1 MKRRDHI
8 RTSVLIFCILFSM
21 LTGCSF
27 NLRSAGEE
35 PAFISSGEYECDFE
49 IKPLVFKKFGEHIY
63 YLEDKFFKEE
73 KYNGQNETMRKCF
86 EDKDSEEVTDICL
99 IDYIVDGRDGKVT
112 DIQLYGREY
121 IDGILVDD
129 KPYYAQSV
137 SKVKH
142 FTRMFAVRRQ
152 HNPNR
157 LLSVDPEKIFPK
169 VAELA
174 CKNKH
179 SMMMNRGNLIYGTY
193 VLKFNDTQNY
203 LYYEFTLNTY
213 STIKVNAKNG
223 KIDYSKFKD
232 GYPVDWAYD

>member
-1 MKRRDHI
+1 MKRRNYI
-8 RTSVLIFCILFSM
+8 RISVLVFCILFSM

-99 IDYIVDGRDGKVT
+99 INYIVDGRDGKVT

-129 KPYYAQSV
+129 KPYYAQSA

-142 FTRMFAVRRQ
+142 FTRMFAMKRQ

-157 LLSVDPEKIFPK
+157 LISVDPEKIFPK

-174 CKNKH
+174 CKNKY

-213 STIKVNAKNG
+213 TTIKVNAKNG
-223 KIDYSKFKD
+223 KIDYSEFKD

>member
-1 MKRRDHI
+1 MKRRNYI
-8 RTSVLIFCILFSM
+8 RISVLVFCILFSM

-99 IDYIVDGRDGKVT
+99 INYIVDGRDGKVT

-121 IDGILVDD
+121 IDGILT
-129 KPYYAQSV
+129 A
-137 SKVKH
+137 
-142 FTRMFAVRRQ
+142 
-152 HNPNR
+152 
-157 LLSVDPEKIFPK
+157 
-169 VAELA
+169 
-174 CKNKH
+174 
-179 SMMMNRGNLIYGTY
+179 
-193 VLKFNDTQNY
+193 
-203 LYYEFTLNTY
+203 
-213 STIKVNAKNG
+213 
-223 KIDYSKFKD
+223 
-232 GYPVDWAYD
+232 